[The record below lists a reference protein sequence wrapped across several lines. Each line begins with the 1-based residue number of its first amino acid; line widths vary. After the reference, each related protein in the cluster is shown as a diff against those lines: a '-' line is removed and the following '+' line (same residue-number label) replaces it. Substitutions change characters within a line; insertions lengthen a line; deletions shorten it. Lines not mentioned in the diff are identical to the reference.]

1 MVTIRGKL
9 QLIPLHEG
17 HHGRYRHKA
26 PLIVLQLPPLCEGH
40 ILCLLSC
47 ELGPNITTPTPLRGV
62 STVHVVSAARYN
74 SCPSA
79 RGMKGPQEA
88 VRNFS
93 DYNSRPSKMGIT
105 IVQNIHDAVNKLQ
118 LVPLCERHFQLFRIA
133 VLYKHY
139 NSRPSARGIKKSV
152 GERFLNCDYNS
163 CPSVR
168 GYR

>member
-17 HHGRYRHKA
+17 HHLPSVGTIYD
-26 PLIVLQLPPLCEGH
+26 PLLQLPPLCEGH

-133 VLYKHY
+133 VLYNHY
-139 NSRPSARGIKKSV
+139 KSRPSMRGIT
-152 GERFLNCDYNS
+152 LA
-163 CPSVR
+163 
-168 GYR
+168 